1 MTSGAMMKPQKRIKK
16 KTRQALITW
25 TVDLVCD
32 IVAKM
37 KSISV
42 MRTLKK
48 NRIAMKI
55 KKFSAVLV
63 KPTIKYRMV
72 PKAMQSIKICQ

>member
-1 MTSGAMMKPQKRIKK
+1 
-16 KTRQALITW
+16 
-25 TVDLVCD
+25 
-32 IVAKM
+32 
-37 KSISV
+37 
-42 MRTLKK
+42 
-48 NRIAMKI
+48 MKI